1 MHTVQPHGH
10 AGPSRTAHHCATP
23 GHTTPGRASPLWRTA
38 SAALFSVLLMC
49 GSVCAQDFPSRPI
62 RIFAPQAAG
71 GPNDIL
77 IRVLAD
83 KVKDTLRQPVVV
95 ENRPGTGGMIAAEA
109 LKNSTPDGHTLM
121 LVTASLVYSALMMSN
136 PPVDPLKDLA
146 PVAMVTFTPLV
157 LAVHSKLPVKN
168 FAELVAYAKTNPDKL
183 NAGVSSAGGSDHLA
197 IEMMN
202 QRAGLKITSIVYK
215 GAAPALQDLVAGRVD
230 MQLTTYAFF
239 KQHIDNG
246 TLRMIA
252 TPGVTR
258 NPFVPDIPTF
268 AELGYAGLDIPTW
281 SGFAAPPGTPRGAIG
296 QLSAA
301 FRQALQSK
309 DVLDKLATM
318 SLVPNY
324 VDADQYGVTMRQD
337 SERVA
342 RVIRTVGLKLE

>member
-1 MHTVQPHGH
+1 MRIVPRRCQT
-10 AGPSRTAHHCATP
+10 
-23 GHTTPGRASPLWRTA
+23 ASPSHTADRPAHRLRRTVA
-38 SAALFSVLLMC
+38 VTAACLAALLAGGGAV
-49 GSVCAQDFPSRPI
+49 AQEFPSRPI
-62 RIFAPQAAG
+62 RIFAPQVAG

-77 IRVLAD
+77 VRVLAD

-95 ENRPGTGGMIAAEA
+95 ENRPGTGGMVAAEA
-109 LKNSTPDGHTLM
+109 LKNATPDGHTLM
-121 LVTASLVYSALMMSN
+121 LVTASLVYSALLMSN

-168 FAELVAYAKTNPDKL
+168 FAELVAYAKANPDKL
-183 NAGVSSAGGSDHLA
+183 NAGVSSAGGSDHLTV
-197 IEMMN
+197 EMMN

-215 GAAPALQDLVAGRVD
+215 GAAPALQDLVAGRLD

-239 KQHIDNG
+239 KQYIDNG
-246 TLRMIA
+246 MLRMIA
-252 TPGVTR
+252 TPSVTR

-281 SGFAAPPGTPRGAIG
+281 SGIAAPLGTPRAAVG

-301 FRQALQSK
+301 FRQALQGK
-309 DVLDKLATM
+309 DVLDKLASM

-324 VDADQYGVTMRQD
+324 VDAEQYGFTMRQD
-337 SERVA
+337 SERLG
-342 RVIRTVGLKLE
+342 RVIRTIGLKLE